1 MPNRPSTNWSLIV
14 LSPSSPRE
22 ALLLE
27 LEGRLLDDAGLPSSS
42 GSDSSFTELAWELE
56 LEAWDE
62 LEEPEEA
69 WLLLLEP
76 ALPASDDEGRLLE
89 LELLPAWLDELD
101 EASLLPELEGRLL
114 DEPAPEELLE
124 LPDELELLELEEA
137 ETSSE
142 GSSTSLPEA
151 DELEEPDE
159 LEPEAL
165 LELLDEL
172 ELEELEELPV
182 PMPLSKETVR
192 VLLTTWLSL

>member
-1 MPNRPSTNWSLIV
+1 M
-14 LSPSSPRE
+14 
-22 ALLLE
+22 
-27 LEGRLLDDAGLPSSS
+27 
-42 GSDSSFTELAWELE
+42 
-56 LEAWDE
+56 
-62 LEEPEEA
+62 
-69 WLLLLEP
+69 
-76 ALPASDDEGRLLE
+76 PASDDEGRLLE

-114 DEPAPEELLE
+114 DEPAPEELPE

-151 DELEEPDE
+151 DELDE

-165 LELLDEL
+165 LEL
-172 ELEELEELPV
+172 LEELEELPV
-182 PMPLSKETVR
+182 PMPLSKETVK

>member
-14 LSPSSPRE
+14 LSSSSPRE

-69 WLLLLEP
+69 WLLLEP

>member
-1 MPNRPSTNWSLIV
+1 M

-69 WLLLLEP
+69 WLLLEP
-76 ALPASDDEGRLLE
+76 ALPASEDEGRLFE

-114 DEPAPEELLE
+114 DEPAPEELPE

-165 LELLDEL
+165 LELL
-172 ELEELEELPV
+172 EELEELPV
-182 PMPLSKETVR
+182 PMPLSKETVK

>member
-14 LSPSSPRE
+14 LSSSSPRE

-27 LEGRLLDDAGLPSSS
+27 LEGRLLDDAGLPTSS
-42 GSDSSFTELAWELE
+42 GSDLSFTELAWELE

-69 WLLLLEP
+69 WLLLEP

-114 DEPAPEELLE
+114 DEPALEE

-151 DELEEPDE
+151 DELDEPDE

-165 LELLDEL
+165 LEL
-172 ELEELEELPV
+172 LEELEELPV
-182 PMPLSKETVR
+182 PMPLSKETVK

>member
-69 WLLLLEP
+69 WLLLEP

-89 LELLPAWLDELD
+89 LELLP
-101 EASLLPELEGRLL
+101 ELEGRLL
-114 DEPAPEELLE
+114 DEPAPEELPE

-165 LELLDEL
+165 LELL
-172 ELEELEELPV
+172 EELEELPV
-182 PMPLSKETVR
+182 PMPLSKETVK

>member
-14 LSPSSPRE
+14 LSSSSPRE

-42 GSDSSFTELAWELE
+42 GSNSSFTELAWELE

-142 GSSTSLPEA
+142 GSSPPLDA
-151 DELEEPDE
+151 DELELE
-159 LEPEAL
+159 LETL

>member
-14 LSPSSPRE
+14 LSSSSPRE

-114 DEPAPEELLE
+114 DEPAPEELPE

-151 DELEEPDE
+151 DELDEPDE

-165 LELLDEL
+165 LEL
-172 ELEELEELPV
+172 LEELEELPV
-182 PMPLSKETVR
+182 PMPLSKETVK

>member
-14 LSPSSPRE
+14 LSSSSPRE

-42 GSDSSFTELAWELE
+42 GSNSSFTELAWELE

-69 WLLLLEP
+69 WLLLEP
-76 ALPASDDEGRLLE
+76 ALPASDDKGRLLE

-151 DELEEPDE
+151 DELDEPDE

-165 LELLDEL
+165 LEL
-172 ELEELEELPV
+172 LEELEELPV
-182 PMPLSKETVR
+182 PMPLSKETVK